1 MLLNNNTVAL
11 ESQIANYITVGIDQ
25 GNSLWMMT
33 AMDRTTGK
41 YSRHSFRGASKE
53 YNCYQK
59 MTKLVNVGRPVSVC
73 YEAGR
78 SGFTPARFLKNLGCE
93 TRILPVNKIQIISS
107 GKKVKTDKIDSQFL
121 AEINPLDKTIPAV
134 WVPSVQQE
142 CQRELP
148 REEQRIKCD
157 IARNNNRIISI
168 LQRWPMPNISTHHK
182 ADGWRKIIKEW
193 QDAKAIPKL
202 LPVSELQRIEMMAD
216 ELEILEKHLKKW
228 QDLMQETEDAERAK
242 ATAKGEKNIIDALR
256 KYRGIGEVISRSFA
270 WEICDFQRFK
280 NGKKFSSYLGLTP
293 TPYSSGKMFR
303 EQGISKQG
311 NPELRRLAIQLAW
324 LWHHWQPDSE
334 ITKKWSK
341 QLKQKGRQRKT
352 AIVAMAR
359 QLMVA
364 LYRDIVKGEEIKG
377 AKKNR

>member
-11 ESQIANYITVGIDQ
+11 KSQLENHISIGIDQ
-25 GNSLWMMT
+25 GDSLWMMT
-33 AMDRTTGK
+33 AMDRSTGK
-41 YSRHSFRGASKE
+41 YSRHCFRGAGKE
-53 YNCYQK
+53 YDCYEK
-59 MTKLVNVGRPVSVC
+59 VTEFVNSGRPVSVC

-78 SGFTPARFLKNLGCE
+78 SGFTPARFFNNAGCN
-93 TRILPVNKIQIISS
+93 TRVLPVNKIKIISS
-107 GKKVKTDKIDSQFL
+107 GKQVKTDKIDSQFL
-121 AEINPLDKTIPAV
+121 AEINPLDESVPSV
-134 WVPSVQQE
+134 WVPTVHQE
-142 CQRELP
+142 CLRELP

-157 IARNNNRIISI
+157 ISRNNNRIISI
-168 LQRWPMPNISTHHK
+168 LQRWPIPTISTHNQSES
-182 ADGWRKIIKEW
+182 WRRIIKKW
-193 QDAKAIPKL
+193 RDAKAIPKL
-202 LPVSELQRIEMMAD
+202 LPLSELRRIEMMVD
-216 ELEILEKHLKKW
+216 ELEVLEKHLKKW
-228 QDLMQETEDAERAK
+228 QELMQETEDAERK
-242 ATAKGEKNIIDALR
+242 KSEENNEKYLVDVLR

-270 WEICDFQRFK
+270 WEVCDFHRFK
-280 NGKKFSSYLGLTP
+280 NAKKFSSYLGLTP
-293 TPYSSGKMFR
+293 TPFSSGKIFR

-334 ITKKWSK
+334 ITKKWSN
-341 QLKQKGRQRKT
+341 QLKKKGRQRKT

>member
-11 ESQIANYITVGIDQ
+11 ESQLANYITIGIDQ
-25 GNSLWMMT
+25 GDYLWMMT

-41 YSRHSFRGASKE
+41 YSRHAFKGESKE
-53 YNCYQK
+53 SDCYSK
-59 MTKLVNVGRPVSVC
+59 VTEFVNSRRPVSVC

-78 SGFTPARFLKNLGCE
+78 SGFTPGRFFNNLGCD
-93 TRILPVNKIQIISS
+93 TRILPVNKIEIISS
-107 GKKVKTDKIDSQFL
+107 GKKAKTDKIDSQFL

-134 WVPSVQQE
+134 WVPSVHQE
-142 CQRELP
+142 CLRELP

-157 IARNNNRIISI
+157 IARNNNRILSI
-168 LQRWPMPNISTHHK
+168 LQRWPIPNISKHHPSEY
-182 ADGWRKIIKEW
+182 WRKIIKEW
-193 QDAKAIPKL
+193 MEAKAIPKL
-202 LPVSELQRIEMMAD
+202 LPVSELNRIEMMVD
-216 ELEILEKHLKKW
+216 ELEILEKHLDKW
-228 QDLMQETEDAERAK
+228 QDLMQETEDAEREK
-242 ATAKGEKNIIDALR
+242 ATEKGEKNLIDTLR
-256 KYRGIGEVISRSFA
+256 QYRGIGEVISRSFA
-270 WEICDFQRFK
+270 WEVCDFHRFK

-293 TPYSSGKMFR
+293 TPFSSGKMFK

-324 LWHHWQPDSE
+324 LWHHHQPDSE
-334 ITKKWSK
+334 ITKKWSA
-341 QLKQKGRQRKT
+341 QLKKKGRQRKT

-364 LYRDIVKGEEIKG
+364 LYRDIVKGEEVKG